1 MNFLRTFFSHPV
13 PPLYQRATTMWMYP
27 GPSCPNRPFSKELDD
42 VEINTGIH
50 KVLAHGADLNPRAN
64 PAPLREGVE

>member
-1 MNFLRTFFSHPV
+1 
-13 PPLYQRATTMWMYP
+13 MYP